1 MRRGELDISLLGQ
14 RLQLQSRLLDVV
26 LERPFEFG

>member
-1 MRRGELDISLLGQ
+1 MRRGELIISLLGQ
-14 RLQLQSRLLDVV
+14 RLQLQSSLFDVV